1 MTKYRSK
8 PRKKIG
14 PEGDVV
20 IIGAARQG
28 LALARYLAR
37 HGHSVLINDQRTE
50 HDLTPEIQ
58 SMREWNIKWLLGTH
72 DPGKLANKPIM
83 VCPSGGV
90 PLDNPMVLFAVENRI
105 PLSNDTEI
113 FLSLVPCPTIGIT
126 GSAGKTT
133 TTTLVGRMARS
144 CEGTQFRKVWVGGN
158 IGDPLINYLDDIQPS
173 DLAVLEISSFQ
184 AEQLRTSPHIA
195 AILNITP
202 NHLDRH
208 GTMENYSAAKAK
220 VIAFQNP
227 EDFAVLNR
235 DDYGSIQFRGK
246 FKSRLFGYG
255 FSPLPEGE
263 EGVSMDGE
271 DLLISFE
278 GSQTRLP
285 IKSFLSLPGRHNLQN
300 AMAACAMGFL
310 AGIPVEGILE
320 GLRDFRG
327 VPHRLELFGEW
338 NDVRWINDSIG
349 TAPERSVAAINA
361 FDGDLILLLGGRDK
375 KLPWKELASLCHK
388 RVKKVILFGEAA
400 PLIQKALAPTP
411 ENSNLKMIKS
421 VPDLFAAAQL
431 TVKEVEPGDTV
442 LFSPGGTSYDE
453 FKDFAERGERFK
465 EWITRLIENQ

>member
-8 PRKKIG
+8 PRKRIG

-50 HDLTPEIQ
+50 NDLTPEIN
-58 SMREWNIKWLLGTH
+58 SLRELNIKWLLGTH
-72 DPGKLANKPIM
+72 DPSQLTNKPIL

-90 PLDNPMVLFAVENRI
+90 PLENPIVVYALENNI

-113 FLSLVPCPTIGIT
+113 FLSLAPCKTIGIT

-133 TTTLVGRMARS
+133 TTTLLGRMARA

-158 IGDPLINYLDDIQPS
+158 IGDPLINYLDDIQAK
-173 DLAVLEISSFQ
+173 DIAILEISSFQ
-184 AEQLRTSPHIA
+184 AEQMRTSPKIA

-208 GTMENYSAAKAK
+208 GSIKKYTAAKAN
-220 VIAFQNP
+220 IISHQNP

-235 DDYGSIQFRGK
+235 DDRGSIQFRGK
-246 FKSRLFGYG
+246 FGGKLFTYG
-255 FSPLPEGE
+255 FKPLPQNED
-263 EGVSMDGE
+263 GVMMDGD
-271 DLLISFE
+271 DLLIRLNNIE
-278 GSQTRLP
+278 TRVP
-285 IKSFLSLPGRHNLQN
+285 IGKVLSLPGRHNLQN
-300 AMAACAMGFL
+300 AMAASALAFL
-310 AGIPVEGILE
+310 AGIPEDAILT

-327 VPHRLELFGEW
+327 VPHRLEFFGEW
-338 NDVRWINDSIG
+338 NGARWINDSIG
-349 TAPERSVAAINA
+349 TAPERSIAAINA
-361 FDGDLILLLGGRDK
+361 FEGDLVLFLGGRDK
-375 KLPWKELASLCHK
+375 KLPWKELAELCHQ
-388 RVKKVILFGEAA
+388 RVKKIYLFGEAA
-400 PLIQKALAPTP
+400 PLIEKALKPIP
-411 ENSNLKMIKS
+411 QGSVIKVIRS
-421 VPDLFAAAQL
+421 ATDLFEAAQMA
-431 TVKEVEPGDTV
+431 VDEVEPGDTV

-465 EWITRLIENQ
+465 EWITRLIENR

>member
-8 PRKKIG
+8 PRKKVG

-28 LALARYLAR
+28 LALARYLSR

-50 HDLTPEIQ
+50 NDLTPEIN
-58 SMREWNIKWLLGTH
+58 SLREWNIKWLLGTH
-72 DPGKLANKPIM
+72 DPNQLTNKPIL

-90 PLDNPMVLFAVENRI
+90 PLDNPMVVYALENHI

-113 FLSLVPCPTIGIT
+113 FLSLAPCRTIGIT

-133 TTTLVGRMARS
+133 TTTLVGRMARA
-144 CEGTQFRKVWVGGN
+144 CEGIQYRKVWVGGN
-158 IGDPLINYLDDIQPS
+158 IGDPLINYLDEIQAR
-173 DLAVLEISSFQ
+173 DLAILEISSFQ
-184 AEQLRTSPHIA
+184 AEQLRTSPKIA

-208 GTMENYSAAKAK
+208 GNMKNYTAAKAN
-220 VIAFQNP
+220 VIAHQSA

-235 DDYGSIQFRGK
+235 DDRGSIQFRASFSG
-246 FKSRLFGYG
+246 RLFSYG
-255 FSPLPEGE
+255 FQPLPPGE
-263 EGVSMDGE
+263 DGVIMDGD
-271 DLLISFE
+271 DLLIHFN
-278 GSQTRLP
+278 GIQTRIP
-285 IKSFLSLPGRHNLQN
+285 IGTVLSLPGRHNLQN
-300 AMAACAMGFL
+300 AMAASALAFL
-310 AGIPVEGILE
+310 AGVPEEAILT

-338 NDVRWINDSIG
+338 NGVRWINDSIG
-349 TAPERSVAAINA
+349 TTPERSLAAINA
-361 FDGDLILLLGGRDK
+361 FEGDLVLFLGGRDK
-375 KLPWKELASLCHK
+375 KLPWKELAKLCHQ
-388 RVKKVILFGEAA
+388 RVKKIYLFGEAA
-400 PLIQKALAPTP
+400 PLIEKALKPIPQGSVLRQIRSAPG
-411 ENSNLKMIKS
+411 
-421 VPDLFAAAQL
+421 LFEAAQMA
-431 TVKEVEPGDTV
+431 VKEVEPGDTV